1 MKIAVLNEVSACAKN
16 QDILAALSACKDVE
30 ILNLGMKDPGEPHPL
45 TYIQTGIMSAIL
57 LNCGICDLAVGGC
70 GTGQGYFN
78 AVMQFPGVF
87 CGLIQ
92 EPLDAWLFSQIN
104 AGNCISLALNKGYGW
119 ASDINLRY
127 LFERLLF
134 DLPGGGYPKERA
146 ESQKNSRALLADI
159 SRKTHK
165 TLPEILKALDETVK
179 APIKKRDDFMETLK
193 ACSGENALA
202 REVYSLLA

>member
-1 MKIAVLNEVSACAKN
+1 MRIGVLNEVSACAKN
-16 QDILAALSACKDVE
+16 KDIIAALSARSDIE
-30 ILNLGMKDPGEPHPL
+30 ILNVGMKDPKEENPI

-57 LNCGICDLAVGGC
+57 LNCGICDLVIGGC
-70 GTGQGYFN
+70 GTGQGYLN
-78 AVMQFPGVF
+78 AVMQFPNVF

-104 AGNCISLALNKGYGW
+104 AGNCVSLALNKGYGW

-127 LFERLLF
+127 IFERLLS

-146 ESQKNSRALLADI
+146 ESQENSRKVLTDI
-159 SRKTHK
+159 SQKSHKALAEILKSLDEDVIAPIRKRADFM
-165 TLPEILKALDETVK
+165 EILKAS
-179 APIKKRDDFMETLK
+179 A
-193 ACSGENALA
+193 GENALA